1 MSAGLDLRKRLVRKD
16 PPKKIGKRAEHSPL
30 DAIDA
35 GSPGEVRISSDAMVA
50 LNHLYHASPSIQ
62 AARTILLGQLLSS
75 GCIVRRGGRDV
86 ELHDTFARHL
96 HDVWVPFAK
105 AVIDGFLQ
113 FGFCVVSLE
122 EEAPPPFANFIRGRK
137 SMSAQSEMGPAAN
150 GRENSRKDAPNAS
163 ESRARKRPISTDD
176 DSRRTPKKNEI
187 TNLVPVVPDFGQ
199 CEVSFVYTGASN
211 YRRQYRIFTTN
222 SDSVF
227 AQDFVSE
234 IFFRSPPDAAG
245 NICSP
250 VATVFQSASFISA
263 LEELALQAEVVR
275 ARQLLVTQPI
285 QRTAGSQNLDP
296 ANLFFD
302 SESRAV
308 QASATAE
315 DDAAQAQGLAV
326 QAAMMRKINAL
337 QTTNT
342 DSSRAGGSSAVPTHV
357 PPPMPPQ
364 LFACPGKRSFLNT
377 ITTAPLTI
385 PRVFGADRQQVVP
398 GVRPPEA
405 RSDLVDLM
413 RVIND
418 HIAAALGVPASV
430 IFEGKFSSNSMSQL
444 QLLNATIQSI
454 ALSVNKVLSA
464 TYHACYADAMEGD
477 ELVLVTAPLCSTAEL
492 QSLFEGGIIDIESAL
507 PAALHSLGC
516 TAVEIAGASKRRR
529 QADQDGTDSKTLDA
543 QNQAKLGDADVAL
556 KGAQTLKTTAETKV
570 IDQQVA
576 KVKADTKKTL
586 HDALAPHATPGA
598 AAAGGGSAGSSGA
611 GSSGAGSS
619 GAGKSVKK

>member
-16 PPKKIGKRAEHSPL
+16 PPKKSGKRADHSPL

-35 GSPGEVRISSDAMVA
+35 GSPGEVRISGDAMVA

-75 GCIVRRGGRDV
+75 GCIVRRDGRDV
-86 ELHDTFARHL
+86 ELKDTFARHL

-122 EEAPPPFANFIRGRK
+122 EEAPPPFGNFINGRK
-137 SMSAQSEMGPAAN
+137 AMAAQSEMGPAAN
-150 GRENSRKDAPNAS
+150 GPENRRQDAPDAS
-163 ESRARKRPISTDD
+163 ESRARKRPIATDD
-176 DSRRTPKKNEI
+176 DSRRTPKKPAKVEI
-187 TNLVPVVPDFGQ
+187 TNFVPVVPDFGQ
-199 CEVSFVYTGASN
+199 CELSFVYTGASN
-211 YRRQYRIFTTN
+211 YRRQYRIFSTN
-222 SDSVF
+222 SDSVYK
-227 AQDFVSE
+227 QDFSSE
-234 IFFRSPPDAAG
+234 VFFRSPPDAAG

-342 DSSRAGGSSAVPTHV
+342 EANRVGGSSAVPTHV

-364 LFACPGKRSFLNT
+364 LFACPGKHSLNT
-377 ITTAPLTI
+377 HCKYYTADHPPCLMQTVSRSCRACGRPRPGATSWTSCASSTTTSPL
-385 PRVFGADRQQVVP
+385 R
-398 GVRPPEA
+398 
-405 RSDLVDLM
+405 LV
-413 RVIND
+413 
-418 HIAAALGVPASV
+418 
-430 IFEGKFSSNSMSQL
+430 
-444 QLLNATIQSI
+444 
-454 ALSVNKVLSA
+454 
-464 TYHACYADAMEGD
+464 C
-477 ELVLVTAPLCSTAEL
+477 
-492 QSLFEGGIIDIESAL
+492 L
-507 PAALHSLGC
+507 PA
-516 TAVEIAGASKRRR
+516 
-529 QADQDGTDSKTLDA
+529 
-543 QNQAKLGDADVAL
+543 
-556 KGAQTLKTTAETKV
+556 
-570 IDQQVA
+570 
-576 KVKADTKKTL
+576 
-586 HDALAPHATPGA
+586 
-598 AAAGGGSAGSSGA
+598 
-611 GSSGAGSS
+611 
-619 GAGKSVKK
+619 